1 MVIKRL
7 IFAAGKKD
15 RSWFW
20 WGINIGVLI
29 AIGVWWWL
37 DRQSKASVTVKV
49 QPLVLPPD
57 EEDLEVAGEQDA
69 ASRVV
74 EARVE
79 EPDDL
84 QMIEGIGPRS
94 AQALLEA
101 GILTFKVL
109 AAMDADDI
117 HGVLRAAGV
126 RVPYPE
132 TWPEQ
137 ATLAAAGKWDA
148 LKELQGH
155 LKGGRRV

>member
-1 MVIKRL
+1 MEIKRL
-7 IFAAGKKD
+7 VFAAGKKD

-37 DRQSKASVTVKV
+37 DRQSKANSTVKV

-57 EEDLEVAGEQDA
+57 DDEFEAPGEQEA
-69 ASRVV
+69 TSRVV
-74 EARVE
+74 EAVVE
-79 EPDDL
+79 EPDEL

-94 AQALLEA
+94 AQTLLEA
-101 GILTFKVL
+101 GILTFKTL
-109 AAMDADDI
+109 AAMDPEAI
-117 HGVLRAAGV
+117 HSVLREAGV

-137 ATLAAAGKWDA
+137 ATLAAAGNWDA
-148 LKELQGH
+148 LKELQGS

>member
-1 MVIKRL
+1 MVFKRWV
-7 IFAAGKKD
+7 FAAGKKD

-29 AIGVWWWL
+29 ALGLWWWL
-37 DRQSKASVTVKV
+37 DRQSKANATVKV

-57 EEDLEVAGEQDA
+57 EEFETPGEQG
-69 ASRVV
+69 STSQVV
-74 EARVE
+74 EAAVE

-84 QMIEGIGPRS
+84 KIIEGIGPRS

-101 GILTFKVL
+101 GVLTFKTL
-109 AAMDADDI
+109 AAMEADAI
-117 HGVLRAAGV
+117 QAVLRAAGV

-137 ATLAAAGKWDA
+137 ATLAAAGDWDA
-148 LKELQGH
+148 LKELQGS
-155 LKGGRRV
+155 LKGGRRA

>member
-1 MVIKRL
+1 MEFKRL
-7 IFAAGKKD
+7 VFAAGQKD

-29 AIGVWWWL
+29 ALGVWWWL
-37 DRQSKASVTVKV
+37 DRQSKASATVKV

-57 EEDLEVAGEQDA
+57 DDEPEIPGQESASPVIAAIVAD
-69 ASRVV
+69 
-74 EARVE
+74 
-79 EPDDL
+79 PDDL
-84 QMIEGIGPRS
+84 KIIEGIGPRS

-101 GILTFKVL
+101 GVLTFKKL
-109 AAMDADDI
+109 ATMDADAI
-117 HGVLRAAGV
+117 HGVLSAAGV

-137 ATLAAAGKWDA
+137 ATLAAAGDWDA
-148 LKELQGH
+148 LKELQGN